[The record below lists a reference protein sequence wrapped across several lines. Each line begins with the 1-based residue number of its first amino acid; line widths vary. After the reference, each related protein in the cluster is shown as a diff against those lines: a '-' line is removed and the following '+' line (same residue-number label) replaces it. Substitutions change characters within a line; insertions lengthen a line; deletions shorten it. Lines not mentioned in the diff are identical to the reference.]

1 MGSAPVQALTKYL
14 IASTFRSLERPEYL
28 KEFKLMANLKLDLLN
43 KLRND
48 KYYKEL
54 KLVRLAQDPVMDY
67 EEKIE
72 LMNEVLGLIVELNNK
87 MVLAEEYFKEPEQP
101 QQPVAAPPVQPPAP
115 APVDTK
121 PAAKVHPGQSH
132 GEG

>member
-1 MGSAPVQALTKYL
+1 
-14 IASTFRSLERPEYL
+14 
-28 KEFKLMANLKLDLLN
+28 MANLKLDLLN

-87 MVLAEEYFKEPEQP
+87 MVLAEEYFKESD
-101 QQPVAAPPVQPPAP
+101 QQPAGAPPPAQPPAP
-115 APVDTK
+115 TQPPAQPVVEK
-121 PAAKVHPGQSH
+121 PAGKVQPGQSH